1 MKKKN
6 IITIFISLLVLIAVG
21 SIFLRNKKNNSSSN
35 SSENVLETKVKA
47 TKIRTHNLNNKVV
60 PTLFYHGAGSSY
72 HAEEHMANAAL
83 RAGAADQIIRANVSE
98 NSSVKFIGKIRKSA
112 KHPIVEVNYA
122 NNMSVNPN
130 DVKNVLIALQNKYG
144 YHRVNLV
151 GHSMGNL
158 LIANYINDNYANK
171 RLPQI
176 QKVVSIAGHYN
187 GWLGE
192 EDAATSPL
200 KNTRTG
206 EPREKSASFRELLG
220 LRKHYPRQ
228 IRVLN
233 IYGDLMDG
241 SKSDGSVSVAS
252 ARSYKYLINN
262 RAKSYQEAEIRG
274 RMAQHSRLHR
284 NSQVDQLLINFLWR

>member
-1 MKKKN
+1 MKKKSIISILIGLLALITVGGIYLKNQKSTTSTPKN
-6 IITIFISLLVLIAVG
+6 IV
-21 SIFLRNKKNNSSSN
+21 
-35 SSENVLETKVKA
+35 ETKVDAIQIK
-47 TKIRTHNLNNKVV
+47 KRKYNNKVV

-72 HAEEHMANAAL
+72 RAEEHMANAAVK
-83 RAGAADQIIRANVSE
+83 AGAADQIIRANISE
-98 NSSVKFIGKIRKSA
+98 NSKVKFIGKIKKSS

-144 YHRVNLV
+144 FHRVNLV

-158 LIANYINDNYANK
+158 LIANYINDNYPNK
-171 RLPQI
+171 KLPQI

-200 KNTRTG
+200 KNTKTG
-206 EPREKSASFRELLG
+206 EPRERSASFRELLG

-233 IYGDLMDG
+233 IYGDLLDG

-252 ARSYKYLINN
+252 ARSYKYLING
-262 RAKSYQEAEIRG
+262 RAKSYQETEIRG

-284 NSQVDQLLINFLWR
+284 NAQVDKLLINFLWR